1 MAISLPQR
9 FRLKRLRPD
18 VGGSSRRALDSLASR
33 KPLVYRGL
41 VTLFALAG
49 YLLLALFPL
58 IALSGLLGL
67 PGQLQTIQGWQDGLW
82 FGLNVLILLIAAALS
97 IPLFQIRFASP
108 KGMEI
113 NPQNAP
119 KFSQEIEQLRQDF
132 KNPGIHSVILSEGFG
147 VHVVSTPRFRLPL
160 LYRNTLVIG
169 LESLLSLPPDQF
181 RSLLARRVGQLSGM
195 HHRFINWLAR
205 LRRIWPLYHQ
215 AFRLLHGPL
224 SWPLRWLFALYA
236 PFYSALSFYVARQDE
251 LEADRYALDI
261 ANDAELAGLF
271 SQLIITETFLKHRFW
286 PKITQLAQRSGT
298 PEHLP
303 YASLTAVL
311 RRGMSRD
318 DIQNWIKTAFET
330 QSDTHNPAPLLRQR
344 LENIGHNKPT
354 PPRALHETAAD
365 HYFDSGVMQ
374 KIIAKFDQHWLAR
387 RK

>member
-1 MAISLPQR
+1 MAISIPQR
-9 FRLKRLRPD
+9 FRLKRLGPD
-18 VGGSSRRALDSLASR
+18 VGGNSRRALDSLASR
-33 KPLVYRGL
+33 QPVIYRGL
-41 VTLFALAG
+41 VSLFALAG
-49 YLLLALFPL
+49 YLLLVLFPL
-58 IALSGLLGL
+58 IALIGLLGL

-82 FGLNVLILLIAAALS
+82 FGLNALIVLLAAALS
-97 IPLFQIRFASP
+97 VPLFQIRFAMP

-119 KFSQEIEQLRQDF
+119 KLSQEIEGLRQEF
-132 KNPGIHSVILSEGFG
+132 KNPGIHSVILREGFG
-147 VHVVSTPRFRLPL
+147 IHVVSTPRFKLPV

-169 LESLLSLPPDQF
+169 LETLLSLPPAQVK
-181 RSLLARRVGQLSGM
+181 SLLARRVGQLSGI
-195 HHRFINWLAR
+195 HHRYINWLAR
-205 LRRIWPLYHQ
+205 LRKIWPQYQQ
-215 AFRLLHGPL
+215 AFRLLRGPL

-251 LEADRYALDI
+251 LEADRYALDL

-271 SQLIITETFLKHRFW
+271 SQLVITETFLKHRFW

-303 YASLTAVL
+303 YASLAAVL

-330 QSDTHNPAPLLRQR
+330 SSDNRNPAPLRRQR
-344 LENIGHNKPT
+344 LDNIGHHKPV
-354 PPRALHETAAD
+354 PPRALRETAAD
-365 HYFDSGVMQ
+365 LYFDPAVMQ